1 MRLNESRPRANV
13 RQCVRADLLIPR
25 TEWLRRRPRSG
36 ETLALQTGRLCPQA
50 RIPAQVDPVLV
61 ERVMPPIPFE
71 YHILALTIGSG
82 GVHFGFRNRCLI
94 QLDRHAAATALL
106 RMVAI
111 ARVRREMF

>member
-1 MRLNESRPRANV
+1 
-13 RQCVRADLLIPR
+13 
-25 TEWLRRRPRSG
+25 
-36 ETLALQTGRLCPQA
+36 
-50 RIPAQVDPVLV
+50 
-61 ERVMPPIPFE
+61 MPPIPFE